1 MKLTPKKFNYALTG
15 LFIAIVAG
23 GIGLTVYASAWL
35 KTRSED
41 IVTLKLDS
49 LVLEE
54 QRKTAIR
61 ASAELDEY
69 RETRESISKIVP
81 KSKDQ
86 AKAIAELQRIAQ
98 DVGATVGSITFPTS
112 ELGAAA
118 PKAAAPATTTTPAT
132 AATPAPATAAPAT
145 PSVTQ
150 AKPVEGL
157 TGILGVEVTVSQI
170 DSIGAATGT
179 GMSYPQLIEFLRA
192 LEKNRRTMQ
201 VKLIQVQPL
210 KGPKDSQ
217 ITGYSLTLNLN
228 IFVKP

>member
-15 LFIAIVAG
+15 LFIAIVVG
-23 GIGLTVYASAWL
+23 GIGLTVYASTWL
-35 KTRSED
+35 KTRSEN

-61 ASAELDEY
+61 ASSELEEY
-69 RETRESISKIVP
+69 KETRESISKIVP

-98 DVGATVGSITFPTS
+98 DVGATIGSITFPTS

-118 PKAAAPATTTTPAT
+118 PKAAAPATTSGTSAPSTPSP
-132 AATPAPATAAPAT
+132 TPAPAT
-145 PSVTQ
+145 PSITQ

-170 DSIGAATGT
+170 DSIGAQSGT

-210 KGPKDSQ
+210 KGPKDSE

>member
-1 MKLTPKKFNYALTG
+1 MKLTPKKFNFALTG

-23 GIGLTVYASAWL
+23 VIGLTVYASTWL

-61 ASAELDEY
+61 ASAELKEY
-69 RETRESISKIVP
+69 NSTRESISKIVP

-86 AKAIAELQRIAQ
+86 AKAIAELQKIAE
-98 DVGATVGSITFPTS
+98 DVGATIGSITFPTS

-118 PKAAAPATTTTPAT
+118 PKAAAPAASTDPT
-132 AATPAPATAAPAT
+132 AATTPSAPAT

-170 DSIGAATGT
+170 DSIGAPTGT

>member
-1 MKLTPKKFNYALTG
+1 MKLTPKKFNYVLTG

-23 GIGLTVYASAWL
+23 GIGLTVYASTWL

-69 RETRESISKIVP
+69 SETRESISKIVP

-112 ELGAAA
+112 ELGAVA
-118 PKAAAPATTTTPAT
+118 PKAATPATTDTPST
-132 AATPAPATAAPAT
+132 ATPAPAAAAPAT